1 MCVSGQVLGAGGS
14 VWLVGERVG
23 ELALAATVLRAG
35 LPK

>member
-1 MCVSGQVLGAGGS
+1 MGRFWGLGAS
-14 VWLVGERVG
+14 VWSVGERVG